1 MVLDKDLKELE
12 ENCCLSLKEV
22 ACLGRIKREV
32 ESAVQGAD
40 CVLTYPGCTE
50 VLISSAAR

>member
-32 ESAVQGAD
+32 GSAVQGAD

-50 VLISSAAR
+50 ALISSAAR